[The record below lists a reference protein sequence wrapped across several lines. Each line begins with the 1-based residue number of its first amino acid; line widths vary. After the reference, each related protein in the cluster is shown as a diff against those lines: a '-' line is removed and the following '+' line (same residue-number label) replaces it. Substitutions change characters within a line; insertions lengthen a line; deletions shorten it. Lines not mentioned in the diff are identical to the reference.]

1 MDNWR
6 LYLILVGCLVLGCVS
21 ASSIGK
27 LQMIQELAF
36 IKQDILTEHVSLF
49 SFSFFL
55 RTKKKK
61 EKECDGIEEPNKL
74 ILCYANGSI
83 SLPTHVDV
91 CRCSHLVVPFAVNT
105 LINASI
111 TLDEGN

>member
-49 SFSFFL
+49 SFFFFL

-61 EKECDGIEEPNKL
+61 KKKNAMEL
-74 ILCYANGSI
+74 RS
-83 SLPTHVDV
+83 PT
-91 CRCSHLVVPFAVNT
+91 S
-105 LINASI
+105 
-111 TLDEGN
+111 